1 MALEEICS
9 RLSLWTVFF
18 CRQSYLL
25 PLFIIFLF
33 YFYHIVMVQIAQILI
48 KTRLKLKQ
56 KNRKINSFRSLNNMG
71 MNLYLYDFI
80 DCKI

>member
-1 MALEEICS
+1 
-9 RLSLWTVFF
+9 
-18 CRQSYLL
+18 
-25 PLFIIFLF
+25 
-33 YFYHIVMVQIAQILI
+33 MVQIAQILI